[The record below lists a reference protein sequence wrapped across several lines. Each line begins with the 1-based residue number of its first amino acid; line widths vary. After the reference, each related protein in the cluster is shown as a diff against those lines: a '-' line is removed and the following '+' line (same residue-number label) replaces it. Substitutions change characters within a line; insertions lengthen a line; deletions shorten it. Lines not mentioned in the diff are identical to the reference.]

1 MNWEEE
7 REKLGALVREVWIEC
22 AGELPDPKSSH
33 LTPWEDLDDWN
44 KEVDRRIGE
53 RIARYV
59 LARERKV

>member
-7 REKLGALVREVWIEC
+7 REKLGELVRMVWIEC
-22 AGELPDPKSSH
+22 ARTLPDPKPSH
-33 LTPWEDLDDWN
+33 LTPWADLDEWN

-59 LARERKV
+59 LAREGKV